1 MPRAATPLYTTA
13 CTGAVISRVQVFP
26 THITYQRKI
35 GPDISVPSD
44 TIASVEERV
53 YIHGFVILRTT
64 TRRRIICMVH
74 PKRAA
79 ALCAAISSLA
89 PQPQTPSIDLQSAG
103 KSLIKS
109 TT

>member
-13 CTGAVISRVQVFP
+13 CTGFSISRVQVFP

-53 YIHGFVILRTT
+53 YQYLRQLRKAEGGVRGMNTT
-64 TRRRIICMVH
+64 Q
-74 PKRAA
+74 A
-79 ALCAAISSLA
+79 SDLA
-89 PQPQTPSIDLQSAG
+89 ENLA
-103 KSLIKS
+103 
-109 TT
+109 